1 MKRLNAVTIMLLAVV
16 FVACGNSNET
26 EAQEQ
31 LDELLEELVEDTD
44 GCKKNKVDGWDEFM
58 NIPYKGNEL
67 DLEKYLGKFTGGEY
81 ATDSSAFIYYFK
93 RVQRAPVSVWV
104 NAKTGDVE
112 TVFVEILGYEEYFDG
127 DVADLQKEFGV
138 DDCDVK
144 YFGMQPSELIA
155 VFGKADKDEKQD
167 DGVRSLSYNSSDYK
181 IALNFKFYESQGGV
195 CSSISLNWFY

>member
-1 MKRLNAVTIMLLAVV
+1 MTKINTIVFLLLTMMV
-16 FVACGNSNET
+16 VACGNANET
-26 EAQEQ
+26 EAEEKI
-31 LDELLEELVEDTD
+31 DDLLQELVEEVD
-44 GCKKNKVDGWDEFM
+44 GCKKDKVAGWDEFL

-81 ATDSSAFIYYFK
+81 ATDSTAFIYYFK

-112 TVFVEILGYEEYFDG
+112 TVFVEILGYEDYFDG
-127 DVADLQKEFGV
+127 DVADLKSEFGL

-144 YFGMQPSELIA
+144 YFGMEPKELIGI
-155 VFGKADKDEKQD
+155 FGKADKDESTD
-167 DGVRSLSYNSSDYK
+167 EGVRSLSYNSEDFK
-181 IALNFKFYESQGGV
+181 IALNFKCYESQGGV